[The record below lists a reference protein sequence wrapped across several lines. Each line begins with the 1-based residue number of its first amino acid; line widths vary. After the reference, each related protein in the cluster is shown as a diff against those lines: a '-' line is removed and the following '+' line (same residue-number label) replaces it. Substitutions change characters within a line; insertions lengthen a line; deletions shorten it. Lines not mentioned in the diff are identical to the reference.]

1 MLNILQQRLKTIR
14 NTYQFTV
21 NDAAALCGVGKSAV
35 NYWENGKRVPA
46 INCLYG
52 IATAYG
58 VSIDWLCGISE
69 DRYTSA
75 SVACGEEC
83 YPIDGDM
90 IDELFGFSTAPMTKE
105 ECLALEKDINLFVR
119 LRPAIPLNIRADI
132 LVLTHYLNI
141 LLADIG
147 ETDDVT
153 GSAKWDDY
161 GYFLALL
168 KDRLHKAL
176 HSSNTSDTP

>member
-35 NYWENGKRVPA
+35 NYWENGKRIPA
-46 INCLYG
+46 INGLYG

-58 VSIDWLCGISE
+58 VSIDWLCGMSDE
-69 DRYTSA
+69 QYTTA
-75 SVACGEEC
+75 SVACGEKC
-83 YPIDGDM
+83 YPIDGDV
-90 IDELFGFSTAPMTKE
+90 IDELFNFSTAPMTKE

-119 LRPAIPLNIRADI
+119 LRSAIPLNIRADI
-132 LVLTHYLNI
+132 LVLAHHLNI
-141 LLADIG
+141 LLADYS
-147 ETDDVT
+147 EEDDSDST
-153 GSAKWDDY
+153 KRDDF
-161 GYFLALL
+161 GYYLALL
-168 KDRLHKAL
+168 KDRLHEAL